1 MKKVFLHP
9 LPIRIWHMINAAG
22 FVTMILTGIQIRY
35 VGLIDVVSFRTA
47 VTVHNYTGLLLI
59 CNYFIWLLFYLLTDK
74 IRVYHPQL
82 SPTKHFRDSFRQMQY
97 YSYGIFVGSKNR
109 PANRIEPG
117 DLLDIEGVTDPSY
130 FAASIERAVIRKVGR
145 APLPHAVEGAPQ
157 IFSGAEDSNWIRM
170 TGVVQGARTSDGL
183 LVLRVHHG
191 NENFDIYIADFKSI
205 PQNLIDSEI
214 SFQGVCATVFNGRRQ
229 FLGIKIFAQN
239 LSLVSVKTPAPSRD
253 ALPVSHNI
261 ASLLL
266 FSPQMKQGHR
276 VRVRGTVTSTD
287 ISGPTTLEDA
297 SGGLTIEDQEPIHI
311 PLGEVV
317 EATGFLQSTATGPV
331 MRNARIVDLHRREA
345 VRPQDTLAEQ
355 ILLQRIDSRLVRV
368 QGLLTDRLP
377 TAAGTEL
384 KLRDG
389 RIEFSAFLPG
399 KVYPRDLTEGSILQ
413 ITGVSKLSRDNTR
426 GGGNSF
432 SSSIWLR
439 DANDIRVMRHAPW
452 FSTERLFAALGIMV
466 LGGALAAVWIFSLKR
481 RVTQQTRTIQAQL
494 RNETLLARAAQE
506 ANRAK
511 SSFLA
516 NMSHEIRTP
525 MNGVISMTDLALDTE
540 LTAEQREYLEI
551 VKASADSLLVL
562 IDDILDFSKIEAGKL
577 NIDPVPFLLHK
588 TLTDLVKPL
597 SVRAQQK
604 GLELTCQIRRGVPT
618 VVVADPVRLRQVIT
632 NLLGNAVKFTQKGSV
647 TLHVE
652 TESAQHGSAKLHFAV
667 IDTGVGIPRDK
678 QSLIFDAFSQAES
691 STTRRFGG
699 TGLGLTISARLV
711 EMMGGEIW
719 VESEAGRG
727 STFHFT
733 TVAQITQL
741 DESALEENSSYSMK

>member
-1 MKKVFLHP
+1 
-9 LPIRIWHMINAAG
+9 
-22 FVTMILTGIQIRY
+22 
-35 VGLIDVVSFRTA
+35 
-47 VTVHNYTGLLLI
+47 
-59 CNYFIWLLFYLLTDK
+59 
-74 IRVYHPQL
+74 
-82 SPTKHFRDSFRQMQY
+82 
-97 YSYGIFVGSKNR
+97 
-109 PANRIEPG
+109 
-117 DLLDIEGVTDPSY
+117 
-130 FAASIERAVIRKVGR
+130 
-145 APLPHAVEGAPQ
+145 
-157 IFSGAEDSNWIRM
+157 
-170 TGVVQGARTSDGL
+170 
-183 LVLRVHHG
+183 
-191 NENFDIYIADFKSI
+191 
-205 PQNLIDSEI
+205 
-214 SFQGVCATVFNGRRQ
+214 
-229 FLGIKIFAQN
+229 
-239 LSLVSVKTPAPSRD
+239 
-253 ALPVSHNI
+253 
-261 ASLLL
+261 
-266 FSPQMKQGHR
+266 
-276 VRVRGTVTSTD
+276 
-287 ISGPTTLEDA
+287 
-297 SGGLTIEDQEPIHI
+297 
-311 PLGEVV
+311 
-317 EATGFLQSTATGPV
+317 
-331 MRNARIVDLHRREA
+331 
-345 VRPQDTLAEQ
+345 
-355 ILLQRIDSRLVRV
+355 
-368 QGLLTDRLP
+368 
-377 TAAGTEL
+377 
-384 KLRDG
+384 
-389 RIEFSAFLPG
+389 
-399 KVYPRDLTEGSILQ
+399 
-413 ITGVSKLSRDNTR
+413 
-426 GGGNSF
+426 
-432 SSSIWLR
+432 
-439 DANDIRVMRHAPW
+439 
-452 FSTERLFAALGIMV
+452 
-466 LGGALAAVWIFSLKR
+466 LKR